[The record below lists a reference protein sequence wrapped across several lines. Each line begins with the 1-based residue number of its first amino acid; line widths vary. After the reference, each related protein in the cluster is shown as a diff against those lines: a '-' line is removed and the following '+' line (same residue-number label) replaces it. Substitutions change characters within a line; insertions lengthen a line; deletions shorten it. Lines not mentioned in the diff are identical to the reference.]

1 MERRGGRKG
10 SGSGMKKKG
19 GKKGTSGA
27 GQSSAG
33 SSNKGTKRKFPTLAG
48 MSFAPLQQSTS
59 SNVKKNNKSNKK
71 QKRNNNNN
79 NNKQQPKGK
88 ANKKDSKPP
97 PAQASSA
104 SGSGYAGWVPPQRRG
119 GQVAVEEL
127 AGVGPAEA
135 PQRVWE
141 RYVATRRPV
150 VLRAGHHL
158 LGPEWRASTEWASLE
173 RLRERAGSAAVKVE
187 RRDSSRGR
195 FGEGREVR
203 TTFGT
208 FLDGLAAG
216 DDLHYMTTQ
225 DITRD
230 PDGRPEI
237 IAPPL
242 TLLADDFPLRPALM
256 GHLVPASLNLWMGN
270 SREGSMSGLH
280 HDYHDNLYVLLKG
293 RKRFQLFPPSDAAR
307 MYTQGRIVR
316 VHPNGLISY
325 QRGVRSDG
333 ADAGV
338 EAAVAAEEAHARA
351 EEELAAAEAAAERG
365 EPGADERLRA
375 AEAALESALDDV
387 LAAQMDGD
395 DEGEGDGDDG
405 DDDVFAGKDDFDD
418 FDDDDDDEAATTKKQ
433 KKNKKEKNK
442 NKSED
447 EEETE
452 MVRIKDADGSGP
464 ALPQNFS
471 KVDMTLPADEREARW
486 PLLREASMIEC
497 EVRAGDM
504 LFLPAGWF
512 HNVTSFSDNDAGLHM
527 AFNYWFHPPDAS
539 TYAQPYHSNFW
550 QHDWEARTP
559 QP

>member
-10 SGSGMKKKG
+10 SGIK
-19 GKKGTSGA
+19 KKGTSGA

-33 SSNKGTKRKFPTLAG
+33 SSKGTKRKFPTLAG
-48 MSFAPLQQSTS
+48 TSFASAPLQQSTG
-59 SNVKKNNKSNKK
+59 SNKNKGKKK
-71 QKRNNNNN
+71 QKRNNTKGS
-79 NNKQQPKGK
+79 KQQPKAK
-88 ANKKDSKPP
+88 AIINKKL
-97 PAQASSA
+97 PAPQAGSS
-104 SGSGYAGWVPPQRRG
+104 GGEGGYAGWVPPQRRG

-127 AGVGPAEA
+127 AGVAPAEA

-158 LGPEWRASTEWASLE
+158 LGPEWRASAEWASLE

-203 TTFGT
+203 TTFGA

-237 IAPPL
+237 ISPPL

-307 MYTQGRIVR
+307 MYTQGQIVQ
-316 VHPNGLISY
+316 VHPNGLIAY

-338 EAAVAAEEAHARA
+338 EAAVAAEEAHAWA

-365 EPGADERLRA
+365 ESGADERLRA
-375 AEAALESALDDV
+375 AESALESALDDV

-395 DEGEGDGDDG
+395 EGEGD
-405 DDDVFAGKDDFDD
+405 
-418 FDDDDDDEAATTKKQ
+418 
-433 KKNKKEKNK
+433 
-442 NKSED
+442 
-447 EEETE
+447 
-452 MVRIKDADGSGP
+452 DADG
-464 ALPQNFS
+464 
-471 KVDMTLPADEREARW
+471 
-486 PLLREASMIEC
+486 
-497 EVRAGDM
+497 
-504 LFLPAGWF
+504 
-512 HNVTSFSDNDAGLHM
+512 
-527 AFNYWFHPPDAS
+527 
-539 TYAQPYHSNFW
+539 
-550 QHDWEARTP
+550 
-559 QP
+559 